1 MSRGEFLPLLLG
13 SILDLRQVERSTP
26 DEGGFQW
33 FWGGVRQAAGCMR
46 MSQDLVVL
54 DSNDRRNTVGIGES
68 QTSFALISDVDTDG
82 DTDMDVVCSSSK
94 QNRGSRE
101 GGTQRSKS
109 GGSQGLDDEEFLEIF
124 GLPRTSIRSSG
135 SDTQQTRKES
145 GSSSWSSSSFGGSL
159 QSQREK
165 GEVIEIIDDP
175 ADVPAQDSVPG
186 RLNFLDSEL
195 ICIEDDDEDEAQVVE
210 EAARVYPTS
219 SPNTQLNRSIDL
231 IDIDDHEEPEEVV
244 QENHVHIHSGSNT
257 NTSTVID
264 DSLSVIMNA
273 GSVPLPFPYETPK
286 RNRVS
291 SSRQRANIGSMSS
304 PIFETAGRRNAAERN
319 LPKSKISKPAA
330 LSQKQKPS
338 GVMQNVRHSIL
349 NVKDKDDRTTTAST
363 KSPRSSVNVFNTG
376 RPDRTLSSEVSEFSS
391 SLNEIEY
398 CNERLLTD
406 EELKEKRRTMKS
418 IKKRESNRVKS
429 LISDLAG
436 VRNKRVDSSS
446 KYSKSVSS
454 VLNFVKSAANAQS
467 SETSEIS
474 NSSTLIKE
482 TDNNF
487 MDNVTDEINLYT
499 DERLE
504 LMLERAK
511 QLEPEKL
518 KKVNQAK
525 YTKAELTEKIT
536 CCFTNVLNEKLELL
550 NKDYTQHVQ
559 PAHFEMIEEALPII
573 RFKRYVD
580 SALFKKKNTYVPI
593 RPRHLFENFTILL
606 YDSKDLI
613 ELFKKGIMKR
623 HLNSVK
629 AKYKET
635 KIAVWVTG
643 YDQYLQSLKT
653 KANRAYKE
661 KVQERLG
668 STADDSSRKKK
679 VTQSYEEM
687 IQPSHIKQKL
697 LRYEVEH
704 GFAFQSFKGLGDM
717 LEWLKYIA
725 YTLSSKYNDSLQRN
739 GEVTNIGKVKS
750 GETPKDCIVMM
761 LSQIKGMTES
771 RAKKFVDESSYKS
784 VAALFDDIMSGKNI
798 TQSKTLRTDHE
809 RLIKKIFLS
818 RNENDLL

>member
-1 MSRGEFLPLLLG
+1 
-13 SILDLRQVERSTP
+13 
-26 DEGGFQW
+26 
-33 FWGGVRQAAGCMR
+33 
-46 MSQDLVVL
+46 
-54 DSNDRRNTVGIGES
+54 
-68 QTSFALISDVDTDG
+68 
-82 DTDMDVVCSSSK
+82 MDVGYSSSK
-94 QNRGSRE
+94 QSRGGKE
-101 GGTQRSKS
+101 DCTQRSKS
-109 GGSQGLDDEEFLEIF
+109 GGSQVLDDEEFLEIF
-124 GLPRTSIRSSG
+124 GLPRTSIRSTA
-135 SDTQQTRKES
+135 SDTQQSTRKDS
-145 GSSSWSSSSFGGSL
+145 NSSSSFSGSL
-159 QSQREK
+159 HSQIDK
-165 GEVIEIIDDP
+165 AKVIEIIDDP
-175 ADVPAQDSVPG
+175 TDSPAGHIVPE
-186 RLNFLDSEL
+186 RLNLLDSEL
-195 ICIEDDDEDEAQVVE
+195 ICIDDDDDDDAQVVE
-210 EAARVYPTS
+210 EAARMYPTS
-219 SPNTQLNRSIDL
+219 SPNTQINRSIDL
-231 IDIDDHEEPEEVV
+231 IDLDDHEEPEEIVT
-244 QENHVHIHSGSNT
+244 EHNVHLHSGSNT
-257 NTSTVID
+257 NTSTIID

-286 RNRVS
+286 RDRIS
-291 SSRQRANIGSMSS
+291 ASRQRANLGSMSS
-304 PIFETAGRRNAAERN
+304 PIHESWPSSTSRRRIATGENPLKSKSWQN
-319 LPKSKISKPAA
+319 SKISKPATQLQA
-330 LSQKQKPS
+330 EKPS
-338 GVMQNVRHSIL
+338 RVMQNVRHSVL
-349 NVKDKDDRTTTAST
+349 NMQDKDDDMMTTSAKNPRTGI
-363 KSPRSSVNVFNTG
+363 NVFNIA
-376 RPDRTLSSEVSEFSS
+376 RKDRTLSSEVSEFSS

-406 EELKEKRRTMKS
+406 EELQQKRKTLKS
-418 IKKRESNRVKS
+418 LKRRESNRVKS
-429 LISDLAG
+429 LISDLAV

-446 KYSKSVSS
+446 KYSKSVNS
-454 VLNFVKSAANAQS
+454 VLNSVKNAANAQS

-474 NSSTLIKE
+474 NSSTFIKE

-504 LMLERAK
+504 VMLERAK

-550 NKDYTQHVQ
+550 NKEYSQHLQ
-559 PAHFEMIEEALPII
+559 PAHFEIIEDTLPII

-580 SALFKKKNTYVPI
+580 SALYKRKNTFVPI
-593 RPRHLFENFTILL
+593 KPRQLFENFTILL
-606 YDSKDLI
+606 YNSKDLI

-623 HLNSVK
+623 HLNSIK
-629 AKYKET
+629 AKYKGT

-661 KVQERLG
+661 KVQQRLDP
-668 STADDSSRKKK
+668 TADDSSKKKK
-679 VTQSYEEM
+679 VTQTYEEM

-739 GEVTNIGKVKS
+739 SEVSNIGKVKS

-771 RAKKFVDESSYKS
+771 RAKKFVDEGSYKS
-784 VAALFDDIMSGKNI
+784 VAALFDDIMCEKNLS
-798 TQSKTLRTDHE
+798 QSKALRTDHE